1 MLAKGS
7 SLSPTLEP
15 NPDFISAATAKAG
28 GREAAIVLYGPGRA
42 DKSENAV
49 YVSKEMFV
57 SLSSSFVGEVIELF
71 FYFHLRSRYL
81 GKSLLKEQP
90 CATEQPVRHMI
101 GSEHTLTPAC
111 APTNTRTH
119 DRKQDVVL
127 QAAEALRDAGFTA
140 VSQLDGGYRCASVVS
155 TLLATLLCTQ
165 PRLGACLR
173 AVLLKVTT
181 AAMNLLSAM
190 CLYHPAFARRAWD
203 LAYRPDGRR
212 RAKGNFRDTTSGE
225 LEWWTASN

>member
-57 SLSSSFVGEVIELF
+57 SLSNSFVGEVSDLCHSVRGCHRKPGRSKQPGCTLLTSTHPHELT
-71 FYFHLRSRYL
+71 S
-81 GKSLLKEQP
+81 
-90 CATEQPVRHMI
+90 A
-101 GSEHTLTPAC
+101 
-111 APTNTRTH
+111 H
-119 DRKQDVVL
+119 DNHAWKQDVVL
-127 QAAEALRDAGFTA
+127 QAAEALRDAGYTA

-155 TLLATLLCTQ
+155 TLLATLLCEQ
-165 PRLGACLR
+165 PRLCACLR

-181 AAMNLLSAM
+181 AAMNLLSQCVFIILHLLAG
-190 CLYHPAFARRAWD
+190 LGTWHIGLTAGGAPRA
-203 LAYRPDGRR
+203 
-212 RAKGNFRDTTSGE
+212 TSGTP
-225 LEWWTASN
+225 LAASLNGGRPAIRTEAC